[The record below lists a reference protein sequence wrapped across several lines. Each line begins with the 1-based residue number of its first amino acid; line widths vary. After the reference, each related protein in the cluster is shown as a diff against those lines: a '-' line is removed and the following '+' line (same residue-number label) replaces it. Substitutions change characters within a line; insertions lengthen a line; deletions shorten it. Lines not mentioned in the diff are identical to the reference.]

1 MKKHLILTLLLSCGA
16 LFWSGTAYA
25 SPEPQGTVASQAT
38 VTVSGT
44 VVDADGEP
52 VIGASVLEKGT
63 KRGIATDINGAY
75 SLKVAP
81 GATLTVSYVG
91 YKTAEVKAK
100 NGQKIMLVADANVLD
115 EVVAVG
121 YGTQKRVNLTGAVS
135 TVDVNKSLESKSETD
150 VMKAL
155 QGNVPGLTIL
165 NSNGDIN
172 ASADVVIRGIGTL
185 SNSGVSRPLYIVD
198 GVPVDDLTYLNGDD
212 IASISVLKDAAS
224 SSIYGTRAAFGVILV
239 TTKTGK
245 SVDRVKISYNDNFG
259 WSQATTTPSYPN
271 VPTQV
276 QALIDANSRQGL
288 ASELFGMYLD
298 SEQFQSGMNKWI
310 EKHGDTKAGYRE
322 MVYGDDYDQYGYY
335 ANWDVPGI
343 IFNNAAPSQNH
354 NLSISG
360 TSGKTNFYISGNYN
374 RRQSLMN
381 FNPDV
386 LNRYNLTANITTQA
400 TDWLQVGVRTS
411 YNDRSFDYPYVRGQG
426 SYQYVWRWGS
436 FFGPWGY
443 IIGDDGKQYE
453 GRQLIGF
460 RKTAGDAYNKGNNL
474 RLNAFAKVDFKNGLT
489 FNADY
494 TFIKKH
500 TKYKGVGLPS
510 TVLNTWGVNPQLATL
525 NTTTFVESSRSDYT
539 NQIFNAYFNFAK
551 TFNKDHNINVLV
563 GANIDKDDYEYLYY
577 ERHDLL
583 DENLPEL
590 SLTDSDYDYSHSHTH
605 KGSAGFFARL
615 NYDYKGRYLI
625 ELNGRYDGSS
635 QFPKSDQWAFFPSF
649 SAGWRFSEESFM
661 ESTKEWLNNGKLRA
675 SYGSVGNQVVGNYM
689 FLETMAKKNASVY
702 WLGSGKTKY
711 DYFSMPK
718 MVPSTLSWETI
729 NTTNIGIDLTFLR
742 NELNVT
748 FDWFQR
754 DTKDMLAPGKELPTV
769 IGTTAPYGNEG
780 SLRSRGWEITIDYRH
795 KFGDVNAY
803 ATFNLSDYKTKV
815 TQWDSNN
822 FTNTYYT
829 GKEYGEIWGFETD
842 RYFDFNDFN
851 GQDGKGKWIYKDGVA
866 DQTALQSGTFVY
878 GPGDV
883 KFVDQ
888 NGDGKI
894 DWGKGTAEDHGDL
907 VKIGNSTPRYQYSL
921 RLGAEWKGFD
931 IDLYM
936 QGVGKRDMWT
946 QSAFVMPMTRG
957 ADAIY
962 ANQTSYITEEMF
974 ANGIIDQNADF
985 PRMFGGGAGQGK
997 ASGNV
1002 LSGGRYNFYPQP
1014 KYLVNMA
1021 YLRMKNITVGYT
1033 LPKNIVNKV
1042 YLSKVRVYA
1051 AINNAFDIIN
1061 HNKGTGID
1069 PEINTGVGS
1078 YGNGVWGRTDPIMR
1092 TYSVGLQIDL

>member
-1 MKKHLILTLLLSCGA
+1 M
-16 LFWSGTAYA
+16 
-25 SPEPQGTVASQAT
+25 
-38 VTVSGT
+38 
-44 VVDADGEP
+44 
-52 VIGASVLEKGT
+52 
-63 KRGIATDINGAY
+63 
-75 SLKVAP
+75 
-81 GATLTVSYVG
+81 
-91 YKTAEVKAK
+91 
-100 NGQKIMLVADANVLD
+100 
-115 EVVAVG
+115 
-121 YGTQKRVNLTGAVS
+121 
-135 TVDVNKSLESKSETD
+135 
-150 VMKAL
+150 
-155 QGNVPGLTIL
+155 
-165 NSNGDIN
+165 
-172 ASADVVIRGIGTL
+172 
-185 SNSGVSRPLYIVD
+185 
-198 GVPVDDLTYLNGDD
+198 
-212 IASISVLKDAAS
+212 
-224 SSIYGTRAAFGVILV
+224 
-239 TTKTGK
+239 
-245 SVDRVKISYNDNFG
+245 
-259 WSQATTTPSYPN
+259 
-271 VPTQV
+271 
-276 QALIDANSRQGL
+276 
-288 ASELFGMYLD
+288 
-298 SEQFQSGMNKWI
+298 
-310 EKHGDTKAGYRE
+310 
-322 MVYGDDYDQYGYY
+322 
-335 ANWDVPGI
+335 
-343 IFNNAAPSQNH
+343 
-354 NLSISG
+354 
-360 TSGKTNFYISGNYN
+360 
-374 RRQSLMN
+374 
-381 FNPDV
+381 
-386 LNRYNLTANITTQA
+386 
-400 TDWLQVGVRTS
+400 
-411 YNDRSFDYPYVRGQG
+411 
-426 SYQYVWRWGS
+426 
-436 FFGPWGY
+436 
-443 IIGDDGKQYE
+443 
-453 GRQLIGF
+453 
-460 RKTAGDAYNKGNNL
+460 
-474 RLNAFAKVDFKNGLT
+474 
-489 FNADY
+489 
-494 TFIKKH
+494 
-500 TKYKGVGLPS
+500 
-510 TVLNTWGVNPQLATL
+510 
-525 NTTTFVESSRSDYT
+525 
-539 NQIFNAYFNFAK
+539 
-551 TFNKDHNINVLV
+551 
-563 GANIDKDDYEYLYY
+563 
-577 ERHDLL
+577 
-583 DENLPEL
+583 
-590 SLTDSDYDYSHSHTH
+590 
-605 KGSAGFFARL
+605 

-689 FLETMAKKNASVY
+689 FLETMAKQNASVY

-851 GQDGKGKWIYKDGVA
+851 GQDGNGKWIYKDGVA

-957 ADAIY
+957 VDAIY

-974 ANGIIDQNADF
+974 ADGIIDQNADF

-1002 LSGGRYNFYPQP
+1002 LSGGRYNFYPQT

>member
-1 MKKHLILTLLLSCGA
+1 
-16 LFWSGTAYA
+16 
-25 SPEPQGTVASQAT
+25 
-38 VTVSGT
+38 
-44 VVDADGEP
+44 
-52 VIGASVLEKGT
+52 
-63 KRGIATDINGAY
+63 
-75 SLKVAP
+75 
-81 GATLTVSYVG
+81 
-91 YKTAEVKAK
+91 
-100 NGQKIMLVADANVLD
+100 
-115 EVVAVG
+115 
-121 YGTQKRVNLTGAVS
+121 
-135 TVDVNKSLESKSETD
+135 
-150 VMKAL
+150 
-155 QGNVPGLTIL
+155 
-165 NSNGDIN
+165 
-172 ASADVVIRGIGTL
+172 
-185 SNSGVSRPLYIVD
+185 
-198 GVPVDDLTYLNGDD
+198 
-212 IASISVLKDAAS
+212 
-224 SSIYGTRAAFGVILV
+224 
-239 TTKTGK
+239 
-245 SVDRVKISYNDNFG
+245 
-259 WSQATTTPSYPN
+259 
-271 VPTQV
+271 
-276 QALIDANSRQGL
+276 
-288 ASELFGMYLD
+288 
-298 SEQFQSGMNKWI
+298 MNKWI

-411 YNDRSFDYPYVRGQG
+411 YNDRSYDYPYVRGQG

-460 RKTAGDAYNKGNNL
+460 RNTAGDAYNKGNNL

-510 TVLNTWGVNPQLATL
+510 TVLNTWGVNPQLAPL

-689 FLETMAKKNASVY
+689 FLETMAKQNSSVY

-851 GQDGKGKWIYKDGVA
+851 GQDGNGKWIYKDGVA

-921 RLGAEWKGFD
+921 RLGAE
-931 IDLYM
+931 
-936 QGVGKRDMWT
+936 
-946 QSAFVMPMTRG
+946 
-957 ADAIY
+957 
-962 ANQTSYITEEMF
+962 
-974 ANGIIDQNADF
+974 
-985 PRMFGGGAGQGK
+985 
-997 ASGNV
+997 
-1002 LSGGRYNFYPQP
+1002 
-1014 KYLVNMA
+1014 
-1021 YLRMKNITVGYT
+1021 
-1033 LPKNIVNKV
+1033 
-1042 YLSKVRVYA
+1042 
-1051 AINNAFDIIN
+1051 
-1061 HNKGTGID
+1061 
-1069 PEINTGVGS
+1069 
-1078 YGNGVWGRTDPIMR
+1078 
-1092 TYSVGLQIDL
+1092 